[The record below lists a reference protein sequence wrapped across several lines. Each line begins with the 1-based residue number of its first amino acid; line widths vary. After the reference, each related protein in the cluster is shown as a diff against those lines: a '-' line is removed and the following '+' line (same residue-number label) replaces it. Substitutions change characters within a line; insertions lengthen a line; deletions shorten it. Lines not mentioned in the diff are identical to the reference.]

1 MKKIELL
8 DCTLRDGGYINNWE
22 FGVPAIID
30 ISACMTEG
38 GADIFE
44 IGFLKNEPYKKG
56 RTVFNSASQIEEII
70 GKKRPD
76 VSYAAM
82 IEVENPIPLEMLEE
96 YTGKSIDIIRVIVWK
111 RLLQEGFAYCRGIV
125 EKGYRLCVQPA
136 RVDQYTDEEFENMC
150 RLFNQIDP
158 MAVYVVDSWGTLG
171 TERIMNYVKL
181 ADQNLKKDIAIGYH
195 GHNNM
200 MQAYGTAVKFTQW
213 ETDRKVIV
221 DASIYGIGRGAG
233 NLNLELIAR
242 YLNINNER
250 NYRIDKMIYIYEK
263 YLKAIYQK
271 HSWGYSIPYFLT
283 AIYGCNPNYADYY
296 SRQLRFSESR
306 IDTMLRHFSAED
318 KIIFSKKTADRYIEI
333 EESVRRQ
340 GV

>member
-22 FGVPAIID
+22 FGVPAITD
-30 ISACMTEG
+30 ISTCMTSG

-44 IGFLKNEPYKKG
+44 IGFLKNESYERG
-56 RTVFNSASQIEEII
+56 RTVFNRASQIEEII
-70 GKKRPD
+70 GEKQSN

-82 IEVENPIPLEMLEE
+82 VEVENPIPLEMLEE
-96 YTGKSIDIIRVIVWK
+96 YTGKNIDIVRVIVWK
-111 RLLQEGFAYCRGIV
+111 RLLQEGFAYCKGIV

-136 RVDQYTDEEFENMC
+136 RVDQYTDEEFESMC
-150 RLFNQIDP
+150 KLFNHIDP

-171 TERIMNYVKL
+171 TEQIMHYVKL
-181 ADQNLKKDIAIGYH
+181 ADKNLKKDIAIGYH

-200 MQAYGTAVKFTQW
+200 MQAYGTAVKFIQW
-213 ETDRKVIV
+213 ETERKLIV

-250 NYRIDKMIYIYEK
+250 NYCVDKMIYIYEK
-263 YLKAIYQK
+263 YLKSIYQK

-283 AIYGCNPNYADYY
+283 AVYGCNPNYADYY
-296 SRQLRFSESR
+296 GRQLRISESR
-306 IDTMLRHFSAED
+306 IGNILQQFSEED

-333 EESVRRQ
+333 EESVR
-340 GV
+340 